1 MLAPGERPT
10 KPFGT
15 RRPAAETESGVTA
28 NLGAKPPD
36 RPAGSLAG
44 SLTWALRI
52 SAFVG
57 VLAIL
62 ATHQLAR
69 LSQADPA
76 PVQLALGGHG
86 LPADP
91 ETTGSIAPGA
101 AARATRLDPC
111 LLPALDR
118 HQP

>member
-15 RRPAAETESGVTA
+15 RRPAAETESGVIA
-28 NLGAKPPD
+28 NLGAKAPD
-36 RPAGSLAG
+36 RPAGPLA
-44 SLTWALRI
+44 WALRI

-91 ETTGSIAPGA
+91 ETTGSIAPGG

>member
-15 RRPAAETESGVTA
+15 RRPAAETETGVPS
-28 NLGAKPPD
+28 NLGAKSPD
-36 RPAGSLAG
+36 RPAGSLA
-44 SLTWALRI
+44 WALRI

-57 VLAIL
+57 LLAL
-62 ATHQLAR
+62 VATHQLAR
-69 LSQADPA
+69 LTQADPA
-76 PVQLALGGHG
+76 PARLALDGRG

-91 ETTGSIAPGA
+91 ETTGSIAAAG
-101 AARATRLDPC
+101 AARAIRLDPC

-118 HQP
+118 RQP

>member
-1 MLAPGERPT
+1 MLPPAERSQ

-15 RRPAAETESGVTA
+15 RRPAAES
-28 NLGAKPPD
+28 D
-36 RPAGSLAG
+36 RPVPAHPGPSRTARPTGSLA
-44 SLTWALRI
+44 WALRI
-52 SAFVG
+52 SAVVG
-57 VLAIL
+57 LLAL
-62 ATHQLAR
+62 AATHQLAR
-69 LSQADPA
+69 LSQAGPA
-76 PVQLALGGHG
+76 PGQLALAGHG

-91 ETTGSIAPGA
+91 ETTGSLAPAG